1 MANVI
6 YIIRHGALAEGAL
19 AEGALAC
26 MQHHTLKILP
36 ELLTFA
42 LECITLCLV
51 RLLECITLCLVCI
64 TLHLM
69 AQTK

>member
-6 YIIRHGALAEGAL
+6 YIIRHGALGLAKGAL
-19 AEGALAC
+19 ACILHASC

-36 ELLTFA
+36 AELLTFA

-51 RLLECITLCLVCI
+51 RSL
-64 TLHLM
+64 
-69 AQTK
+69 